1 MTDGERI
8 AFEEIYRL
16 LLPRNGK
23 AERKARA
30 VCVEMIGTTRAG
42 FIKAEVEAA
51 KQRAAAVPG
60 KAA

>member
-16 LLPRNGK
+16 LLPRDGK

-30 VCVEMIGTTRAG
+30 VCIEMIGGTRAAT
-42 FIKAEVEAA
+42 IKAEVAA
-51 KQRAAAVPG
+51 ARQRAMMGG